1 MSFIRKNFLI
11 ALSIIG
17 IIIIYFGIT
26 SINGSAEKESL
37 EKEMGPPPKNADVKM
52 LEKIEEK
59 ISGKYEVERIS
70 INTHVDNNSKDI
82 DIDIIGSQEYYDS
95 VKNEIEEIVKNLIK
109 STKFET
115 YRVNVKKS
123 QMINDNELLERHNL
137 IGEIGKTI
145 DNDLSIAHPGYID
158 GINLSISPP
167 DSPPEL
173 IIEINTLVERK
184 KQKTI
189 GKEIENTVYKI
200 LEQKL
205 FSNKLVNKSTV
216 KIYIYN
222 KYKEKIK

>member
-1 MSFIRKNFLI
+1 
-11 ALSIIG
+11 
-17 IIIIYFGIT
+17 
-26 SINGSAEKESL
+26 
-37 EKEMGPPPKNADVKM
+37 M

-59 ISGKYEVERIS
+59 ISGKYEIDRLS

-95 VKNEIEEIVKNLIK
+95 VKNEIKDIVKNLIK

-115 YRVNVKKS
+115 YNVNVKKS
-123 QMINDNELLERHNL
+123 EIAKMINNELLERHNL
-137 IGEIGKTI
+137 IGEIGRTI
-145 DNDLSIAHPGYID
+145 DNDLSIAHPDYID

-173 IIEINTLVERK
+173 IIEVNTLVERK

-189 GKEIENTVYKI
+189 GKEIENTVYKT

-222 KYKEKIK
+222 KYKEKINTTF